1 MKNHLFYKKKMTVP
15 APIQMD
21 VFFLSDSIFIRI
33 IIMWLKSN
41 ILNMLRINIEILTS
55 FFLNI
60 ISNKHA
66 FRFKII

>member
-21 VFFLSDSIFIRI
+21 VFFLSDSIFVRI
-33 IIMWLKSN
+33 IIMWLKCN
-41 ILNMLRINIEILTS
+41 ILNMLRIDIEILTS

>member
-21 VFFLSDSIFIRI
+21 VFFLSDSMFVRI

-41 ILNMLRINIEILTS
+41 ILNMLRIDIEILTS

>member
-21 VFFLSDSIFIRI
+21 VFFLSDSMFVRI

>member
-41 ILNMLRINIEILTS
+41 ILNMLRIDIEILTS